1 MKVMQHVLCA
11 AVVMF
16 AASQNGNAAA
26 LNTSAGGTVF
36 ESQCVVCHQAGATGM
51 EGLAPPL
58 TKMPAVFASN
68 EAGRAHLL
76 HTLLNGMVGP
86 ITVDGGDFNFKM
98 PSFAALSDADI
109 ANVAN
114 YLVFGIDK
122 ANPASTKPIT
132 ADAVAK
138 ARKATLT
145 PDDVYAERGH
155 VAGGGAQK

>member
-1 MKVMQHVLCA
+1 MKVMQRALCA

-16 AASQNGNAAA
+16 AAIQNGNAAA
-26 LNTSAGGTVF
+26 VNTSAGSAVF

-58 TKMPAVFASN
+58 TKMPAVFASS

-114 YLVFGIDK
+114 YLIFGVDK
-122 ANPASTKPIT
+122 APASTKPVT

-145 PDDVYAERGH
+145 PDDVYAERAQVH
-155 VAGGGAQK
+155 GGGAQK

>member
-11 AVVMF
+11 AVVMS
-16 AASQNGNAAA
+16 AAIQYGNAAT
-26 LNTSAGGTVF
+26 LNTAAGGTVF
-36 ESQCVVCHQAGATGM
+36 ESQCVVCHQAGAAGM

-58 TKMPAVFASN
+58 TKMPAVYAKN
-68 EAGRAHLL
+68 EAGREHLL
-76 HTLLNGMVGP
+76 HTLLNGMVGD

-114 YLVFGIDK
+114 YLLFGVDK
-122 ANPASTKPIT
+122 ANPASAKPFT

-145 PDDVYAERGH
+145 PDDVYAERTH
-155 VAGGGAQK
+155 VVGGGAQK